1 MNNNNKICRHFYL
14 ILFYSCLINI
24 MLQILVHC
32 WILYSRC
39 HWHTQNNGH
48 PPRVAPPVRQ
58 HRQGDVP
65 GTHSCACLWPWGNP
79 HSLCKW
85 GQDAS
90 HWTTS
95 GDDSALPPEVW
106 HVSWPWVHVNL
117 YGVYS
122 AAWHRAH
129 QFGLNSS
136 LWNKT
141 GFWGHF
147 FHRERWASEEVGS
160 WKDESVELALTKAAW
175 SVSLLSINP

>member
-1 MNNNNKICRHFYL
+1 
-14 ILFYSCLINI
+14 

-48 PPRVAPPVRQ
+48 PPRVAPSVRQ
-58 HRQGDVP
+58 HRQGDIP

-90 HWTTS
+90 HWTTG
-95 GDDSALPPEVW
+95 GDNSALPPEVW
-106 HVSWPWVHVNL
+106 HVSRPWVYVSL

-141 GFWGHF
+141 GILGHF
-147 FHRERWASEEVGS
+147 FHRERWASAEVGS
-160 WKDESVELALTKAAW
+160 WKYESVTKVAW
-175 SVSLLSINP
+175 SVSFLSINPSSTTEERGKKLS